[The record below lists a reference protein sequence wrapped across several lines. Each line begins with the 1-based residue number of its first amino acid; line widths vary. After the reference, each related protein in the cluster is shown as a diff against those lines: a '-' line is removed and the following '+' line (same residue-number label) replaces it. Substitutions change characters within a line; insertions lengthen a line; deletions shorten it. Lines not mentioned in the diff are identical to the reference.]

1 MKKQNIFVI
10 VLILLLV
17 GITIVFFF
25 GRSGKKDLLLTD
37 NNAEE
42 WNGDQKL
49 PSGANSDDKT
59 IKIPG
64 ISSLVFISDQ
74 KGQKVNFYN
83 PKENDCLFRMT
94 LYIEDKQYWQSGYID
109 PGKGY
114 YDITLDDTLQSGD
127 YNGVLLIECYKE
139 EGTALN
145 SAKVEFDLKVVN
157 E

>member
-1 MKKQNIFVI
+1 MKKRNIFVI
-10 VLILLLV
+10 VLILVLV

-25 GRSGKKDLLLTD
+25 GRSGKKDLLPTD

-109 PGKGY
+109 SVG
-114 YDITLDDTLQSGD
+114 
-127 YNGVLLIECYKE
+127 
-139 EGTALN
+139 A
-145 SAKVEFDLKVVN
+145 
-157 E
+157 

>member
-1 MKKQNIFVI
+1 M
-10 VLILLLV
+10 ILLLV
-17 GITIVFFF
+17 GITIFFFF
-25 GRSGKKDLLLTD
+25 GRSDKKTLLPTD

-49 PSGANSDDKT
+49 PSGAKSDDKT

-64 ISSLVFISDQ
+64 ISSLVFIENQ
-74 KGQKVNFYN
+74 KEQKVNFYN

-114 YDITLDDTLQSGD
+114 YDITLDDTLQSGE
-127 YNGVLLIECYKE
+127 YNGALLIECYKE

-145 SAKVEFDLKVVN
+145 SAKVEFNLKVVN

>member
-1 MKKQNIFVI
+1 MKKRKLCII
-10 VLILLLV
+10 MILLLM
-17 GITIVFFF
+17 GITIFFF
-25 GRSGKKDLLLTD
+25 LGRSGKKDLLPTD
-37 NNAEE
+37 NNAED

-49 PSGANSDDKT
+49 PSGANADSKT
-59 IKIPG
+59 IKVPG
-64 ISSLVFISDQ
+64 VSSLVFAADQ

-94 LYIEDKQYWQSGYID
+94 LYIEDKEYWQSGYVN

-127 YNGVLLIECYKE
+127 YNSALLIECYKE

-145 SAKVEFDLKVVN
+145 SAKVEFNLKVV
-157 E
+157 EK

>member
-1 MKKQNIFVI
+1 MKKRKLCII
-10 VLILLLV
+10 MILLLV
-17 GITIVFFF
+17 GITIFFFF
-25 GRSGKKDLLLTD
+25 GRSDKKTLLPTD

-49 PSGANSDDKT
+49 TSGAKSDDKT

-64 ISSLVFISDQ
+64 ISSLVFIEDQ

-114 YDITLDDTLQSGD
+114 YDITLDDTLQSGE
-127 YNGVLLIECYKE
+127 YNGALLIECYKE

-145 SAKVEFDLKVVN
+145 SAKVEFNLKVVN

>member
-1 MKKQNIFVI
+1 MKKRKLCII
-10 VLILLLV
+10 MILLLV
-17 GITIVFFF
+17 GITIFFFF
-25 GRSGKKDLLLTD
+25 GRSGKKDLLPTD

-49 PSGANSDDKT
+49 PFGAKSDDKT

-64 ISSLVFISDQ
+64 ISSLVFIADQ
-74 KGQKVNFYN
+74 KEQKVNFYN
-83 PKENDCLFRMT
+83 PEENDCLFRMT

-114 YDITLDDTLQSGD
+114 YDITLDDMLKSGD
-127 YNGVLLIECYKE
+127 YNGALLIECYKE

-145 SAKVEFDLKVVN
+145 SAKVEFKLKVVN
-157 E
+157 K

>member
-1 MKKQNIFVI
+1 MKKRNIFVI

-25 GRSGKKDLLLTD
+25 GRSGKKDLLPTD

-49 PSGANSDDKT
+49 PSGTKSDDKT

-83 PKENDCLFRMT
+83 PKGNDCLFRMT

-127 YNGVLLIECYKE
+127 YSGYLLIECFKE
-139 EGTALN
+139 DGTALN
-145 SAKVEFDLKVVN
+145 NAKVEFQLKVVD

>member
-1 MKKQNIFVI
+1 MKKRKLCII
-10 VLILLLV
+10 MILLLV
-17 GITIVFFF
+17 GITIFFFF
-25 GRSGKKDLLLTD
+25 GRSGKEDLLPTD

-49 PSGANSDDKT
+49 PSGAKSDDKT

-114 YDITLDDTLQSGD
+114 YDITLDDSLQSGD
-127 YNGVLLIECYKE
+127 YNGALLIECYKE

-145 SAKVEFDLKVVN
+145 NAKVEFNLKVVN

>member
-1 MKKQNIFVI
+1 MKKRNIFVI

-25 GRSGKKDLLLTD
+25 GRSGKKDLLPTD

-49 PSGANSDDKT
+49 LSGTKSDSKT
-59 IKIPG
+59 IKVPG
-64 ISSLVFISDQ
+64 VSSLVFIADQ

-94 LYIEDKQYWQSGYID
+94 LYIEDKEYWQSGYVN

-127 YNGVLLIECYKE
+127 YNSALFIECFKE

-145 SAKVEFDLKVVN
+145 SAKVEFNLKVVN

>member
-1 MKKQNIFVI
+1 MKKRKLCII
-10 VLILLLV
+10 MILLLV
-17 GITIVFFF
+17 GITIFFFF
-25 GRSGKKDLLLTD
+25 GRSGKKDLLPID

-49 PSGANSDDKT
+49 PSGAKSDDKT

-64 ISSLVFISDQ
+64 ISSLVFIEDQ

-114 YDITLDDTLQSGD
+114 YDITLDAMLKSGD
-127 YNGVLLIECYKE
+127 YNGALLIECYKE

-145 SAKVEFDLKVVN
+145 SAKVEFNLKVVN

>member
-1 MKKQNIFVI
+1 MKKRKICMI
-10 VLILLLV
+10 MILLLV
-17 GITIVFFF
+17 GIIIFFFF
-25 GRSGKKDLLLTD
+25 GRSDKTVLLPTD
-37 NNAEE
+37 NNAED

-49 PSGANSDDKT
+49 PSGAKLDSKT
-59 IKIPG
+59 IKVPG
-64 ISSLVFISDQ
+64 VSSLVFVADQ

-94 LYIEDKQYWQSGYID
+94 LYIEDKEYWQSGYVN

-114 YDITLDDTLQSGD
+114 YDITLDDMLKSGE
-127 YNGVLLIECYKE
+127 YNGALLIECYKE

-145 SAKVEFDLKVVN
+145 SAKVEFNLKVVN